1 MKLTSYA
8 KINLGLRV
16 LGLRPDGYHDIET
29 IMQSIDLHDEI
40 ELEETAQGISL
51 QCDHPLVPSDTSN
64 LAWMSARLL
73 QQTCGLTAGVHI
85 IIRKT
90 IPVGAGLGG
99 GSSNAATVLRGLARL
114 WKVTPSERDL
124 FSMAARIG
132 SDVPF
137 FLKGGTALATGR
149 GQNLDHLR
157 SQWGETA
164 FVLIYPRI
172 AVSSGWAYG
181 QAKISLTKCLG
192 DVNLVGLI
200 HNGSYSPVGHNAL
213 FANDLEEGV
222 NCRYPVISLL
232 RERLLSEGASVSAMT
247 GSGSTVFGIFTTGK
261 EAREAAH
268 RIHHPEWDVYLAR
281 PINPVQEE

>member
-16 LGLRPDGYHDIET
+16 LGVRPDGYHDIET

-51 QCDHPLVPSDTSN
+51 HCGHPLVPSDTSN

-73 QQTCGLTAGVHI
+73 HQTCGLTAGVHI
-85 IIRKT
+85 IIRKA

-99 GSSNAATVLRGLARL
+99 GSSNAAAVLRGLARL
-114 WKVTPSERDL
+114 WNVAVSEQDL

-149 GQNLDHLR
+149 GHTLDYLR
-157 SQWGETA
+157 SQWGEEA
-164 FVLIYPRI
+164 FVLVYPRI
-172 AVSSGWAYG
+172 VVSSGWAYG
-181 QAKISLTKCLG
+181 RVKNSLTKSPG
-192 DVNLVGLI
+192 DVNFISLI
-200 HNGSYSPVGHNAL
+200 KNGSYSPGEHNAL

-222 NCRYPVISLL
+222 SHRYPVIHLL

-247 GSGSTVFGIFTTGK
+247 GSGSTVFGIFATWK
-261 EAREAAH
+261 EAEEAAQ
-268 RIHHPEWDVYLAR
+268 RIHHPEWDVYTAR
-281 PINPVQEE
+281 PINPEEEE